1 MMSRDAKWL
10 KSHRLFFLSSCP
22 FAPGVIIIKRLSA
35 AKIFFFRSDCGEIS
49 LPFLDPSRDLGARGM
64 GDPPPP
70 PSPIPPWSRLHPE
83 KRKKIFLLFS
93 YLGILC
99 TQTKLTV
106 SRRQGEEEELEE
118 GGEHLEKKRKMGLEA
133 HFPYKGL
140 YWREALWQ
148 PIHPPPLTKKAL
160 NLGQPTN
167 QETRREDNLCLPPLL
182 LPCQRRR
189 VPRGAHSCVSELW
202 AHQRPIFTVG
212 PRGLAFGRTVP
223 WGDPKYNET
232 YSVFRFIP
240 QPPPGAKLFNQI
252 LWGQCR
258 RVVNSILLANISPR
272 TKDIGVMFFEAS
284 KFFLG
289 SSKNWARS

>member
-1 MMSRDAKWL
+1 MT
-10 KSHRLFFLSSCP
+10 FFFRPCP

-35 AKIFFFRSDCGEIS
+35 VRIFFFRSDCGEMS
-49 LPFLDPSRDLGARGM
+49 LPFLDSRKDLG
-64 GDPPPP
+64 PPN
-70 PSPIPPWSRLHPE
+70 STMVKVTSRE
-83 KRKKIFLLFS
+83 KEEDSSSFS

-118 GGEHLEKKRKMGLEA
+118 GGEHLKKRKKKEKWGQKHIFHIRDNIGGRRFDNL
-133 HFPYKGL
+133 F
-140 YWREALWQ
+140 
-148 PIHPPPLTKKAL
+148 IPPPNKKAS

-167 QETRREDNLCLPPLL
+167 QETRREDNLCLPPFSSLVSGGEC
-182 LPCQRRR
+182 P
-189 VPRGAHSCVSELW
+189 GAPHSCVSELW

-240 QPPPGAKLFNQI
+240 QPPPREPRFFIKA
-252 LWGQCR
+252 CE
-258 RVVNSILLANISPR
+258 VVNSILLANISPR
-272 TKDIGVMFFEAS
+272 TKDIIGVMFFEAS